1 MPISVQPLNHNVFI
15 KEDTLAETT
24 SSSGLIIN
32 PNTGQPISGR
42 GEIVAISDSTI
53 KKFKEENGVDVKVG
67 DKIHF
72 SRFSAEDVIHYDESG
87 IQVKG
92 YQKIHM
98 SAIAGLAQ

>member
-15 KEDTLAETT
+15 KEDILEETM
-24 SSSGLIIN
+24 SSSGLILN

-42 GEIVAISDSTI
+42 GEIVAISESTI

-72 SRFSAEDVIHYDESG
+72 SRFSAEDVLHYEDG
-87 IQVKG
+87 KQVKG